1 MRVNY
6 GMIGASNAFAQKY
19 SIYGDPLARS
29 SDEVGWRLQDV
40 WSGILNIEAIYDS
53 TALLILI
60 EC

>member
-19 SIYGDPLARS
+19 SIYGTLLARS
-29 SDEVGWRLQDV
+29 SNEVGWRLQDV

-53 TALLILI
+53 KL
-60 EC
+60 C